1 MKVVIFCGGHG
12 TRLWP
17 ISRKS
22 FPKPFVPLLN
32 GKSFLQITYARYRKV
47 FSPEEIFISTEYR
60 YLSFVRR
67 QLPEVPKRNII
78 LEPERRDTM
87 AAYGLAAAIVNKYF
101 PGDPVLFSWAK
112 HLISKEAVFLN
123 AVAAAGEYTQKTG
136 LAVSID
142 SKPAFP
148 SVHNGW
154 VKKGKSLGKVN
165 GSKVFQL
172 EKQVEKPKESFAKKL
187 FASGEWLIH
196 TGYKVWNTEKLLG
209 CFKEFQPSVYEGLAK
224 IADAWDTPR
233 QSKVLKR
240 EYSEFTKTSIDYGI
254 FEKLPS
260 DSVVTVE
267 ADMGWE
273 DVGIS
278 WETYYKGL
286 ITPKKS
292 IVEEGGADTQY
303 LDADKNLVIGPKGKM
318 IAVIGVSD
326 VAIIDTPNGLL
337 VCKLTDTQRVKELYE
352 KLEHYYKEYT
362 E

>member
-87 AAYGLAAAIVNKYF
+87 AAYGLAAA
-101 PGDPVLFSWAK
+101 
-112 HLISKEAVFLN
+112 
-123 AVAAAGEYTQKTG
+123 GEYTQKTG

-172 EKQVEKPKESFAKKL
+172 EKQVEKPKESIAKKL

-209 CFKEFQPSVYEGLAK
+209 YFKEFQPSVYEGLVK

-318 IAVIGVSD
+318 IAVI
-326 VAIIDTPNGLL
+326 
-337 VCKLTDTQRVKELYE
+337 
-352 KLEHYYKEYT
+352 
-362 E
+362 